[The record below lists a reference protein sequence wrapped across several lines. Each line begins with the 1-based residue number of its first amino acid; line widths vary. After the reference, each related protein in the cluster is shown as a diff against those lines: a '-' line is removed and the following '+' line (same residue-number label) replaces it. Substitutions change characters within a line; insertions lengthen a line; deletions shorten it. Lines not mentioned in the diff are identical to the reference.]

1 MLQWSMSNGLVYKP
15 HPQFLTQNFGKK
27 VRLIHEFL
35 RYTHKLYA
43 HLIITVRKLEE
54 LFTSSSELP
63 FLADL
68 VFGLYHIVLK
78 VAMQFFFIKTPT

>member
-1 MLQWSMSNGLVYKP
+1 M
-15 HPQFLTQNFGKK
+15 
-27 VRLIHEFL
+27 
-35 RYTHKLYA
+35 YTHKLYA